1 MHRMWIYYKNLGDDL
16 LMSIKEC
23 PVCGSKNITIS
34 EWYSIQIQGYHKKL
48 TCRDCGYEREEY

>member
-1 MHRMWIYYKNLGDDL
+1 
-16 LMSIKEC
+16 MSIKEC
-23 PVCGSKNITIS
+23 PVCGSKNIPIS